1 MAAMPSAII
10 FAWIKTAWKPVISLA
25 LAFCF
30 VSVMAFDFSGEK
42 WPGGETEFYFALEGT
57 SGTGILWNT
66 AFREALTDWNEATD
80 FNYILREESHDP
92 CAIDLMNGVDFTAD
106 VCGSEFGENTLA
118 VTLTSTRAQILGP
131 PRLEEVD
138 IVINQN
144 NTLDIF
150 DGNLVQYGRQFDG
163 IDFRRIA
170 LHELGH
176 ALGLDHEV
184 SNLAIMAPTVDNL
197 DRLTSDDIAGVNT
210 LYGGL
215 SNCTIWQLRYGQ
227 TSDSLAAGDCTV
239 DELTLGSSDDS
250 FIDVYSFELA
260 QTTTMQFEMTST
272 GLDSVLIL
280 ADAKLQYLG
289 VDNKSSGGCS
299 SSLSQNLDAGS
310 YFILANTYV
319 EPPQEACGGTGTYAL
334 TASFSSSGTPD
345 LGVGTSRNG
354 GSANAQ
360 FSAGITADDGGSYG
374 NRFSASASLDL
385 DISIDIDPLHV
396 GQAGFLIIGAI
407 VDGGILLLNQQ
418 GQFIQYAQNSAPLIR
433 ASSKVLNATEA
444 LAVLTD
450 LVPAEVGID
459 SITVDFFIGYGLDS
473 DPTEVYFHQTPL
485 NLIIV
490 P

>member
-1 MAAMPSAII
+1 MLVACWVVAA
-10 FAWIKTAWKPVISLA
+10 V
-25 LAFCF
+25 
-30 VSVMAFDFSGEK
+30 AFDFGGEK

-57 SGTGILWNT
+57 SGTGRLWNT
-66 AFREALTDWNEATD
+66 AFSEALLDWNGATD
-80 FNYILREESHDP
+80 FNYILRQESRDP
-92 CAIDLMNGVDFTAD
+92 CVRDYLNGVDFRED
-106 VCGSEFGENTLA
+106 VCGTEFGEQTLA
-118 VTLTSTRAQILGP
+118 VTLISTQIQLLGP
-131 PRLEEVD
+131 PKIIEAD
-138 IVINQN
+138 IVVNQGVP
-144 NTLDIF
+144 LDIF
-150 DGNLVQYGRQFDG
+150 DGNLQQFGARFDG

-176 ALGLDHEV
+176 ALGLDHEL
-184 SNLAIMAPTVDNL
+184 SASAIMAATVSNL
-197 DRLTSDDIAGVNT
+197 DRLTEDDIAGVNT

-215 SNCTIWQLRYGQ
+215 ANCTVRVLSYGQ
-227 TSDSLAAGDCTV
+227 TTDALTAGDCTV
-239 DELTLGSSDDS
+239 DELTLGNSDDS
-250 FIDVYSFELA
+250 FIDVYSFELVES
-260 QTTTMQFEMTST
+260 TTIQFEMAST

-280 ADAKLQYLG
+280 ADSKLQYLG
-289 VDNKSSGGCS
+289 FDDKQSGSCS
-299 SSLSQNLDAGS
+299 SSLSQTLDPGS
-310 YFILANTYV
+310 YLILANTFD
-319 EPPQEACGGTGTYAL
+319 EPVQEACGGTGSYEL
-334 TASFSSSGTPD
+334 TVTFSSSGTPD

-450 LVPAEVGID
+450 FVPAEVDID

>member
-1 MAAMPSAII
+1 MLVACWVVAA
-10 FAWIKTAWKPVISLA
+10 V
-25 LAFCF
+25 
-30 VSVMAFDFSGEK
+30 AFDFSGEK

-57 SGTGILWNT
+57 SGTGRLWNT
-66 AFREALTDWNEATD
+66 AFSEALLDWNGATD
-80 FNYILREESHDP
+80 FNYILRQESRDP
-92 CAIDLMNGVDFTAD
+92 CVSDSLNGVDFTED
-106 VCGSEFGENTLA
+106 VCGTEFGEQTLA
-118 VTLTSTRAQILGP
+118 VTLISTQKQLLGP
-131 PRLEEVD
+131 PKIIEAD
-138 IVINQN
+138 IVVNQGVP
-144 NTLDIF
+144 LDIF
-150 DGNLVQYGRQFDG
+150 DGNLQQFGARFDG

-176 ALGLDHEV
+176 ALGLDHELSASAVMAATV
-184 SNLAIMAPTVDNL
+184 SNL
-197 DRLTSDDIAGVNT
+197 DRLTEDDIAGVNT

-215 SNCTIWQLRYGQ
+215 ANCTVRVLSYGQ
-227 TSDSLAAGDCTV
+227 TTDALTAGDCTV
-239 DELTLGSSDDS
+239 DELTLGNSDDS
-250 FIDVYSFELA
+250 FIDVYSFELVES
-260 QTTTMQFEMTST
+260 TTIQFEMAST

-280 ADAKLQYLG
+280 ADSKLQYLG
-289 VDNKSSGGCS
+289 LDDKQSGSCS
-299 SSLSQNLDAGS
+299 SSLSQTLDPGS
-310 YFILANTYV
+310 YLILANTFD
-319 EPPQEACGGTGTYAL
+319 EPVQEACGGTGSYEL
-334 TASFSSSGTPD
+334 TVTFSSSGTPD

-450 LVPAEVGID
+450 FVPAEVDID

>member
-131 PRLEEVD
+131 PRLEEAD

-150 DGNLVQYGRQFDG
+150 DGNLVQFGRQFDG

-184 SNLAIMAPTVDNL
+184 SNLAIMAPTADDL
-197 DRLTSDDIAGVNT
+197 DRLTSDDIAGANT

-215 SNCTIWQLRYGQ
+215 SNCTIRQLRYGQ

-239 DELTLGSSDDS
+239 DELTLGNRDDS
-250 FIDVYSFELA
+250 FIDVYSLELVES
-260 QTTTMQFEMTST
+260 TTIQFEMAST

-280 ADAKLQYLG
+280 ADSKLQYLDF
-289 VDNKSSGGCS
+289 DNKQSGSCS
-299 SSLSQNLDAGS
+299 SSLSQTLDPGS
-310 YFILANTYV
+310 YLILANTFD
-319 EPPQEACGGTGTYAL
+319 EPVQEACGGTGSYEL
-334 TASFSSSGTPD
+334 TVTFSSSGNPD
-345 LGVGTSRNG
+345 LGNSTSLNG
-354 GSANAQ
+354 GSS
-360 FSAGITADDGGSYG
+360 SARFRAGVTADNGSSFG
-374 NRFSASASLDL
+374 NRFSASDSLDL
-385 DISIDIDPLHV
+385 DINIDIDPSHV
-396 GQAGFLIIGAI
+396 GQPGFLIIAALVNGE
-407 VDGGILLLNQQ
+407 ILLLNQQ
-418 GQFIQYAQNSAPLIR
+418 GQFVNYTHNSAQLIK
-433 ASSKVLNATEA
+433 ATTKVLGATEA
-444 LAVLTD
+444 FAVLTD
-450 LVPAEVGID
+450 FVPAEVGID
-459 SITVDFFIGYGLDS
+459 SIIVDFFVGYGLDS

>member
-1 MAAMPSAII
+1 MLVACWVVAA
-10 FAWIKTAWKPVISLA
+10 V
-25 LAFCF
+25 
-30 VSVMAFDFSGEK
+30 AFDFSGEK

-57 SGTGILWNT
+57 SGTGRLWNT
-66 AFREALTDWNEATD
+66 AFSEALLDWNGATD
-80 FNYILREESHDP
+80 FNYILRQESRDP
-92 CAIDLMNGVDFTAD
+92 CVSDSLNGVDFRED
-106 VCGSEFGENTLA
+106 VCGTEFGEQTLA
-118 VTLTSTRAQILGP
+118 VTLISTQKQLLGP
-131 PRLEEVD
+131 PKMTEAD
-138 IVINQN
+138 IVVNQGVP
-144 NTLDIF
+144 LDIF
-150 DGNLVQYGRQFDG
+150 DGNLQQFGARFDG

-176 ALGLDHEV
+176 ALGLDHELSASAMMAATV
-184 SNLAIMAPTVDNL
+184 SNL
-197 DRLTSDDIAGVNT
+197 DRLTEDDIAGVNT

-215 SNCTIWQLRYGQ
+215 ANCTVRVLSYGQ
-227 TSDSLAAGDCTV
+227 TTDALTAGDCTV
-239 DELTLGSSDDS
+239 DELTLGNSDDS
-250 FIDVYSFELA
+250 FIDVYSFELVES
-260 QTTTMQFEMTST
+260 TTIQFEMAST

-280 ADAKLQYLG
+280 ADSKLQYLG
-289 VDNKSSGGCS
+289 FDDKQSGSCS
-299 SSLSQNLDAGS
+299 SSLSQTLDPGS
-310 YFILANTYV
+310 YLILANTFD
-319 EPPQEACGGTGTYAL
+319 EPVQEACGGTGSYEL
-334 TASFSSSGTPD
+334 TVTFSSSGTPD

-450 LVPAEVGID
+450 FVPAEVDID

>member
-1 MAAMPSAII
+1 MLVACWVVAA
-10 FAWIKTAWKPVISLA
+10 V
-25 LAFCF
+25 
-30 VSVMAFDFSGEK
+30 AFDFSGEK

-57 SGTGILWNT
+57 SGTGRLWNT
-66 AFREALTDWNEATD
+66 AFSEALLDWNGATD
-80 FNYILREESHDP
+80 FNYILRQESRDP
-92 CAIDLMNGVDFTAD
+92 CVSDSLNGVDFTED
-106 VCGSEFGENTLA
+106 VCGTEFGEQTLA
-118 VTLTSTRAQILGP
+118 VTLISTQKQLLGP
-131 PRLEEVD
+131 PKMTEAD
-138 IVINQN
+138 IVVNQGVP
-144 NTLDIF
+144 LDIF
-150 DGNLVQYGRQFDG
+150 DGNLQQLGARFDG

-176 ALGLDHEV
+176 ALGLDHEL
-184 SNLAIMAPTVDNL
+184 SASAIMAATVSNL
-197 DRLTSDDIAGVNT
+197 DRLTEDDIAGVNT

-215 SNCTIWQLRYGQ
+215 ENCTVRVLSYGQ
-227 TSDSLAAGDCTV
+227 TTDALTAGDCTV
-239 DELTLGSSDDS
+239 DELTLGNSDDS
-250 FIDVYSFELA
+250 FIDVYSFELVES
-260 QTTTMQFEMTST
+260 TTIQFEMAST

-280 ADAKLQYLG
+280 ADSKLQYLG
-289 VDNKSSGGCS
+289 FDDKQSGSCS
-299 SSLSQNLDAGS
+299 SSLSQTLDPGS
-310 YFILANTYV
+310 YLILANTFD
-319 EPPQEACGGTGTYAL
+319 EPVQEACGGTGSYEL
-334 TASFSSSGTPD
+334 TVTFSSSGTPD

-418 GQFIQYAQNSAPLIR
+418 GQFIQYAQNSAPLIK

-450 LVPAEVGID
+450 FVPAEVDID

>member
-1 MAAMPSAII
+1 MVAERKGLI
-10 FAWIKTAWKPVISLA
+10 VDSL
-25 LAFCF
+25 
-30 VSVMAFDFSGEK
+30 
-42 WPGGETEFYFALEGT
+42 
-57 SGTGILWNT
+57 
-66 AFREALTDWNEATD
+66 
-80 FNYILREESHDP
+80 
-92 CAIDLMNGVDFTAD
+92 NGVDFRED
-106 VCGSEFGENTLA
+106 VCGTEFGEQTLA
-118 VTLTSTRAQILGP
+118 VTLISTQKQLLGP
-131 PRLEEVD
+131 PKIIEAD
-138 IVINQN
+138 IVVNQGVP
-144 NTLDIF
+144 LDIF
-150 DGNLVQYGRQFDG
+150 DGNLQQLGARFDG

-176 ALGLDHEV
+176 ALGLGHELSASAMMAATV
-184 SNLAIMAPTVDNL
+184 SNL
-197 DRLTSDDIAGVNT
+197 DRLTEDDIAGVNT

-215 SNCTIWQLRYGQ
+215 ANCTVRVLSYGQ
-227 TSDSLAAGDCTV
+227 TTDALTAGDCTV
-239 DELTLGSSDDS
+239 DELTLGNSDDS
-250 FIDVYSFELA
+250 FIDVYSFELVES
-260 QTTTMQFEMTST
+260 TTIQFEMAST

-280 ADAKLQYLG
+280 ADSKLQYLG
-289 VDNKSSGGCS
+289 FDDKQSGSCS
-299 SSLSQNLDAGS
+299 SSLSQTLDPGS
-310 YFILANTYV
+310 YLILANTFD
-319 EPPQEACGGTGTYAL
+319 EPVQEACGGTGSYEL
-334 TASFSSSGTPD
+334 TVTFSSSGTPD

-396 GQAGFLIIGAI
+396 GQAGFLVIGAI

-450 LVPAEVGID
+450 FVPAEVDID

>member
-1 MAAMPSAII
+1 MLVACWVVAA
-10 FAWIKTAWKPVISLA
+10 V
-25 LAFCF
+25 
-30 VSVMAFDFSGEK
+30 AFDFSGEK

-57 SGTGILWNT
+57 SGTGRLWNT
-66 AFREALTDWNEATD
+66 AFSEALLDWNGATD
-80 FNYILREESHDP
+80 FNYILRQESRDP
-92 CAIDLMNGVDFTAD
+92 CVSDSLNGVDFTED
-106 VCGSEFGENTLA
+106 VCGTEFGEQTLA
-118 VTLTSTRAQILGP
+118 VTLISTQKQLLGP
-131 PRLEEVD
+131 PKMTEAD
-138 IVINQN
+138 IVVNQGVP
-144 NTLDIF
+144 LDIF
-150 DGNLVQYGRQFDG
+150 DGNLQQLGARFDG

-176 ALGLDHEV
+176 ALGLGHEL
-184 SNLAIMAPTVDNL
+184 SASAIMAATVSNL
-197 DRLTSDDIAGVNT
+197 DRLTEDDIAGVNT

-215 SNCTIWQLRYGQ
+215 ANCTVRVLSYGQ
-227 TSDSLAAGDCTV
+227 TTDALTAGDCTV
-239 DELTLGSSDDS
+239 DELTLGNSDDS
-250 FIDVYSFELA
+250 FIDVYSFELVES
-260 QTTTMQFEMTST
+260 TTIQFEMAST

-280 ADAKLQYLG
+280 ADSKLQYLG
-289 VDNKSSGGCS
+289 FDDKQSGSCS
-299 SSLSQNLDAGS
+299 SSLSQTLDPGS
-310 YFILANTYV
+310 YLILANTFD
-319 EPPQEACGGTGTYAL
+319 EPVQEACGGTGSYEL
-334 TASFSSSGTPD
+334 TVTFSSSGTPD

-450 LVPAEVGID
+450 FVPAEVDID

>member
-1 MAAMPSAII
+1 MLVACWVVAA
-10 FAWIKTAWKPVISLA
+10 V
-25 LAFCF
+25 
-30 VSVMAFDFSGEK
+30 AFDFSGEK

-57 SGTGILWNT
+57 SGTGRLWNT
-66 AFREALTDWNEATD
+66 AFSEALLDWNGATD
-80 FNYILREESHDP
+80 FNYILRQESRDP
-92 CAIDLMNGVDFTAD
+92 CVSDSLNGVDFTED
-106 VCGSEFGENTLA
+106 VCGTEFGEQTLA
-118 VTLTSTRAQILGP
+118 VTLISTQKQLLGP
-131 PRLEEVD
+131 PKMTEAD
-138 IVINQN
+138 IVVNQGVP
-144 NTLDIF
+144 LDIF
-150 DGNLVQYGRQFDG
+150 DGNLQQLGARFDG
-163 IDFRRIA
+163 VDFRRIA

-176 ALGLDHEV
+176 ALGLDHEL
-184 SNLAIMAPTVDNL
+184 SASAIMAATVSNL
-197 DRLTSDDIAGVNT
+197 DRLTEDDIAGVNT

-215 SNCTIWQLRYGQ
+215 ANCTVRVLSYGQ
-227 TSDSLAAGDCTV
+227 TTDALTAGDCTV
-239 DELTLGSSDDS
+239 DELTLGNSDDS
-250 FIDVYSFELA
+250 FIDVYSFELVES
-260 QTTTMQFEMTST
+260 TTIQFEMAST
-272 GLDSVLIL
+272 VLDSVLIL
-280 ADAKLQYLG
+280 ADSKLQYLG
-289 VDNKSSGGCS
+289 FDDKQSGSCS
-299 SSLSQNLDAGS
+299 SSLSQTLDPGS
-310 YFILANTYV
+310 YLILANTFD
-319 EPPQEACGGTGTYAL
+319 EPVQEACGGTGSYEL
-334 TASFSSSGTPD
+334 TVTFSSSGTPD

-450 LVPAEVGID
+450 FVPAEVDID

>member
-1 MAAMPSAII
+1 MAA
-10 FAWIKTAWKPVISLA
+10 T
-25 LAFCF
+25 
-30 VSVMAFDFSGEK
+30 VS
-42 WPGGETEFYFALEGT
+42 
-57 SGTGILWNT
+57 
-66 AFREALTDWNEATD
+66 
-80 FNYILREESHDP
+80 
-92 CAIDLMNGVDFTAD
+92 
-106 VCGSEFGENTLA
+106 
-118 VTLTSTRAQILGP
+118 
-131 PRLEEVD
+131 
-138 IVINQN
+138 
-144 NTLDIF
+144 
-150 DGNLVQYGRQFDG
+150 
-163 IDFRRIA
+163 
-170 LHELGH
+170 
-176 ALGLDHEV
+176 
-184 SNLAIMAPTVDNL
+184 NL
-197 DRLTSDDIAGVNT
+197 DRLTDDDIAGVNT

-215 SNCTIWQLRYGQ
+215 ANCTVRVLSYGQ
-227 TSDSLAAGDCTV
+227 TTDALTAGDCTV
-239 DELTLGSSDDS
+239 DELTLGNSDDS
-250 FIDVYSFELA
+250 FIDVYSFELVES
-260 QTTTMQFEMTST
+260 TTIQFEMAST

-280 ADAKLQYLG
+280 ADSKLQYLG
-289 VDNKSSGGCS
+289 FDDKQSGSCS
-299 SSLSQNLDAGS
+299 SSLSQTLDPGS
-310 YFILANTYV
+310 YLILANTFD
-319 EPPQEACGGTGTYAL
+319 EPVQEACGGTGSYEL
-334 TASFSSSGTPD
+334 TVTFSSSGTPD

-396 GQAGFLIIGAI
+396 GQAGFLVIGAI

-450 LVPAEVGID
+450 FVPAEVDID